1 VRAAPWIAPLTAAR
15 MGRARLA
22 RERLAGGRQG
32 RRRGEASGGR
42 PQNQHMGGSVACAR
56 HGMGAV
62 WLARAAGITARRGRE
77 DARGRDTRRRDA
89 RGRDSRVWEEDA
101 RRGQYR
107 GRGHGWLVDALR
119 CPLRISRYIY
129 IYI

>member
-1 VRAAPWIAPLTAAR
+1 LRAPWD
-15 MGRARLA
+15 G
-22 RERLAGGRQG
+22 
-32 RRRGEASGGR
+32 
-42 PQNQHMGGSVACAR
+42 V
-56 HGMGAV
+56 V

-119 CPLRISRYIY
+119 CPLRISRDLYHGSTDLDNLWYLFSSIT
-129 IYI
+129 IQDTLTAAMEMLE